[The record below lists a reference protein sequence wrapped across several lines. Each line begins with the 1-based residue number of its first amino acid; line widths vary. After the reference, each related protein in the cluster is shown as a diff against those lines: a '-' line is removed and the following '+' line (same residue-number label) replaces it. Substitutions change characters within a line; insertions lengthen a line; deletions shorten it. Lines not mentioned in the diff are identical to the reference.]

1 MVTVVVGN
9 RHGRSSMVSISR
21 CHRSV
26 PTCTPCTPERHTR
39 AEPGEPRTQQT
50 ARKSWQSHRHCHP
63 EQVLEARVEHCTRDY
78 PIGCGSQHWPALER
92 LVTRRT
98 QRMAPGPSLS
108 ASTSRRPSLPRVA
121 PGCICA
127 LAPQT
132 GAHKEQLCG
141 MPLASADT
149 PWRLKGSRC
158 TRVHHAIRHCV
169 ANKCRRAVLNSEEEV
184 VIPELYEK
192 AHDGAVKEA
201 PMDLV
206 VSYASPGTEQRI
218 RTLNRRKK
226 VTQQEWQMCG
236 LTDNPQEQTSCRV
249 WNQCLTNFVILTR
262 SARSFLTKLQE
273 ELKAASTNK
282 LE

>member
-1 MVTVVVGN
+1 
-9 RHGRSSMVSISR
+9 MVSISR

-63 EQVLEARVEHCTRDY
+63 EQVLKARVEHCTRDY
-78 PIGCGSQHWPALER
+78 PIGLGSQHWPALER
-92 LVTRRT
+92 VVTRRT

-149 PWRLKGSRC
+149 PMAPEGQQ
-158 TRVHHAIRHCV
+158 VHTCAPCDPPLCCQ
-169 ANKCRRAVLNSEEEV
+169 NFCRKAGLNSEEEV
-184 VIPELYEK
+184 VIPELHER
-192 AHDGAVKEA
+192 AHDGTVKEA
-201 PMDLV
+201 
-206 VSYASPGTEQRI
+206 AWT
-218 RTLNRRKK
+218 
-226 VTQQEWQMCG
+226 
-236 LTDNPQEQTSCRV
+236 
-249 WNQCLTNFVILTR
+249 
-262 SARSFLTKLQE
+262 
-273 ELKAASTNK
+273 
-282 LE
+282 